1 MYNTPIIKKKKN
13 TVYTLE
19 SFLFCFVFK
28 NKQTILRSKTS
39 NREDCRVDQAEQ
51 IHNTANNTYELR
63 TQRESKVDTEILR
76 ESQRRRRTY
85 LYGELMKQ
93 YPPNIVRPVSYSCRD
108 SRAQISPGLLS
119 RNRKSTHKAL
129 APRIDS
135 KSPLFD
141 ETKGLGQFTGIQN
154 REERPTNQTHNPETY
169 AYADHNR
176 KSQPDPQPNPQSEI
190 TTTTQTHNQTH
201 AENREKRVNKRGK
214 KKPMKDIDQ

>member
-1 MYNTPIIKKKKN
+1 MYDTLIIKKKN

-39 NREDCRVDQAEQ
+39 NREDCRIDQAEQ

-63 TQRESKVDTEILR
+63 RQRESKVDTEIPR

-93 YPPNIVRPVSYSCRD
+93 YCPNRVKPVSYSCRN
-108 SRAQISPGLLS
+108 SRAQISSGPLS

-135 KSPLFD
+135 KSLLSD

-154 REERPTNQTHNPETY
+154 REERSTTQRPTPTLIIIRNHNQTHNW
-169 AYADHNR
+169 
-176 KSQPDPQPNPQSEI
+176 KS
-190 TTTTQTHNQTH
+190 
-201 AENREKRVNKRGK
+201 
-214 KKPMKDIDQ
+214 